1 MCQPRVR
8 KGPLRT
14 HASCS
19 HLMTRR
25 KWSWNAKRPERK
37 HGNLQ
42 RNQRRGRRRRLRR
55 RVANRSSLLEVES
68 LHSDQD
74 RKLSQEQ
81 VKVLALLLLALA
93 LTLLILALALTL
105 LIMALAL
112 TLLNMALAIPHLGSS
127 RILRR

>member
-1 MCQPRVR
+1 MHQPRVR

-25 KWSWNAKRPERK
+25 KWSWNAKRPERN
-37 HGNLQ
+37 HGNPR

-81 VKVLALLLLALA
+81 VKVLALIITALV
-93 LTLLILALALTL
+93 LNLLILALALL
-105 LIMALAL
+105 LMG
-112 TLLNMALAIPHLGSS
+112 LAIPLGSILASS
-127 RILRR
+127 RSLQR

>member
-1 MCQPRVR
+1 MHQPRVR

-25 KWSWNAKRPERK
+25 KWSWNAKRPERN
-37 HGNLQ
+37 HGNPR

-55 RVANRSSLLEVES
+55 RAANRPNLLEVES

-74 RKLSQEQ
+74 RKLSQER
-81 VKVLALLLLALA
+81 VKVLALIITALV
-93 LTLLILALALTL
+93 LNLLILALALL
-105 LIMALAL
+105 LMG
-112 TLLNMALAIPHLGSS
+112 LAIPLGSILASS
-127 RILRR
+127 RSLQR

>member
-25 KWSWNAKRPERK
+25 KWSWNAKRMERK

-55 RVANRSSLLEVES
+55 RAANRPNLLEVES

-81 VKVLALLLLALA
+81 VKVLALIITALV
-93 LTLLILALALTL
+93 LNLLILALALL
-105 LIMALAL
+105 LMG
-112 TLLNMALAIPHLGSS
+112 LAIPLGSILASS
-127 RILRR
+127 RSLQR